1 MFKILSIDGGGI
13 RGIIPAKILALLE
26 NELERRKMPSHI
38 HDYFDM
44 ICGTSTGGIIAIG
57 LGLGMPASDILKL
70 YLENAETIFPH
81 NSLKSK
87 VCNVLRGK
95 SFYERDGLKELI
107 KEAYDKAAGFRPARL
122 GHSHTRL
129 CIPVYDAH
137 KGAMHVFKTSHH
149 PELIREYQM
158 PAVDVALSTAAAP
171 VYFDSYDFEYC
182 PTNGGQKMSYSNI
195 IDGGIMANNPTLI
208 GYTEAVQSLKV
219 PVDDLA
225 ILSLGTGTNLLSD
238 LPKTLTAK
246 YWLYE
251 DKRFRLYDLISSAQA
266 DYTSNLMKFYQCG
279 IGNSGTPVFI
289 YDRLQH
295 LFNNDDEVGM
305 DDSSPRSLKH
315 LENIGQELYGD
326 HATKLL
332 NTYFQGTK
340 IPFEPCS
347 RL

>member
-1 MFKILSIDGGGI
+1 MFRILSIDGGGI

-26 NELERRKMPSHI
+26 EELGRRGMSTHI
-38 HDYFDM
+38 YDYFDM
-44 ICGTSTGGIIAIG
+44 ICGTSTGGIIAVG
-57 LGLGMPASDILKL
+57 LGLGMSAGDILKL
-70 YLENAETIFPH
+70 YVDNAEIIFPH
-81 NSLKSK
+81 KNRLNKS
-87 VCNVLRGK
+87 CRVLFSK
-95 SFYERDGLKELI
+95 SFYNRSILKKLVSES
-107 KEAYDKAAGFRPARL
+107 YDKAAGASPARL

-158 PAVDVALSTAAAP
+158 PAVDVAMSTAAAP
-171 VYFDSYDFEYC
+171 VYFDSYGFEYC
-182 PTNGGQKMSYSNI
+182 PINGGQKMTYSNI

-208 GYTEAVQSLKV
+208 GYTEAVQSLKI
-219 PVDDLA
+219 PVGDLA

-251 DKRFRLYDLISSAQA
+251 NKRFRLYDLISSAQA
-266 DYTSNLMKFYQCG
+266 DYTSNLMKFYQRG
-279 IGNSGTPVFI
+279 IGNSGTPMFI

-295 LFNNDDEVGM
+295 SFSDDDEVDM
-305 DDSSPRSLKH
+305 DDSSLRSLKH

-326 HATKLL
+326 YATSLL

>member
-26 NELERRKMPSHI
+26 EELSRRDMSPHI
-38 HDYFDM
+38 CDYFDM
-44 ICGTSTGGIIAIG
+44 ICGTSTGGIIAVG
-57 LGLGMPASDILKL
+57 LGLGMPASDILKM
-70 YLENAETIFPH
+70 YIENAEAIFPH
-81 NSLKSK
+81 NTWKSK
-87 VCNVLRGK
+87 LCNVLRGK
-95 SFYERDGLKELI
+95 SLYERDALKGLI
-107 KEAYDKAAGFRPARL
+107 KDAYEKAAGISPARL

-158 PAVDVALSTAAAP
+158 PAVDVAMSTAAAP
-171 VYFDSYDFEYC
+171 VYFDSYNFEYS
-182 PTNGGQKMSYSNI
+182 PINGGQKMSYSNI
-195 IDGGIMANNPTLI
+195 VDGGIMANNPTLI

-219 PVDDLA
+219 SVGDLA
-225 ILSLGTGTNLLSD
+225 ILSLGTGTNLLRD

-266 DYTSNLMKFYQCG
+266 DYTSNLMKFYQSG
-279 IGNSGTPVFI
+279 IGNGGTPMFI

-295 LFNNDDEVGM
+295 SFNNDDEVGM
-305 DDSSPRSLKH
+305 DDSSPQSLKH

-326 HATKLL
+326 NATSLL
-332 NTYFQGTK
+332 NTYFQSTK
-340 IPFEPCS
+340 MPFEPCL

>member
-1 MFKILSIDGGGI
+1 MFRILSIDGGGI

-26 NELERRKMPSHI
+26 EELGRRGMSPHI
-38 HDYFDM
+38 CDYFDM
-44 ICGTSTGGIIAIG
+44 ICGTSTGGIIAVG
-57 LGLGMPASDILKL
+57 LGLGMSASDILKL
-70 YLENAETIFPH
+70 YLDNAETIFPH
-81 NSLKSK
+81 KSGWK
-87 VCNVLRGK
+87 NICNIFGGK
-95 SFYERDGLKELI
+95 SLYERDVLKGLISK
-107 KEAYDKAAGFRPARL
+107 AYNTAAGVSPARL

-149 PELIREYQM
+149 TELIREYQM
-158 PAVDVALSTAAAP
+158 PAVDVAMSTAAAP
-171 VYFDSYDFEYC
+171 VYFDSYEFEYY
-182 PTNGGQKMSYSNI
+182 PINGGQKITYSNI

-219 PVDDLA
+219 PVGDLA

-238 LPKTLTAK
+238 MPKKLTAK

-251 DKRFRLYDLISSAQA
+251 DKRFRLYDLMSSAQA
-266 DYTSNLMKFYQCG
+266 DYTSNLMKFYQRG
-279 IGNSGTPVFI
+279 IGNSESPMFI

-295 LFNNDDEVGM
+295 SFNNDDEVGM
-305 DDSSPRSLKH
+305 DDSSPQSLKH

-326 HATKLL
+326 HATSLL
-332 NTYFQGTK
+332 KTYFQGNK